1 MARAMSL
8 KGKVATFK
16 QLQNIIKKGRE
27 NEYLHKIGKCALTS
41 MNVSYGG
48 EKFNVFDQ
56 TDAPVQVDLSLSFTE
71 LQLQD
76 SASYAAGY

>member
-1 MARAMSL
+1 
-8 KGKVATFK
+8 
-16 QLQNIIKKGRE
+16 
-27 NEYLHKIGKCALTS
+27 

-56 TDAPVQVDLSLSFTE
+56 TDAPVQVDISLSFTE

-76 SASYAAGY
+76 SASYKAGF